1 MNKTVKSAGDKIFAK
16 NASWSFSGKVAQNFN
31 NHILRSV
38 PFYLEGH
45 KIIINL
51 SDFFLKNKSICYDL
65 GCSTGTL
72 LKKLNKKHQNK
83 SIILNGVDSVKEMV
97 NFSKKRVGIKNKN
110 TNKIKFIKKDLK
122 KLNFIKND
130 LVISYYTMQF
140 VKPEHRQSILNKIYK
155 SLKFNGGLI
164 IFEKTR
170 ASDARFQD
178 IFNAVYNEFKI
189 ENNYSFDEIMNK
201 YRSLKGVLEPF
212 TDKENLNHFKKAGF
226 SYVTTIFQWTC
237 FKGYLCIK

>member
-1 MNKTVKSAGDKIFAK
+1 MKNSKKNTGDKISAK
-16 NASWSFSGKVAQNFN
+16 NSAWSFEGNVAYNFN

-45 KIIINL
+45 NIVLNL
-51 SDFFLKNKSICYDL
+51 SDFFLKKKSVCYDL

-72 LKKLNKKHQNK
+72 LKKLNNKHSNK
-83 SIILNGVDSVKEMV
+83 NIIFNGIDSVKEMV
-97 NFSKKRVGIKNKN
+97 KFSRTKNATKKKI
-110 TNKIKFIKKDLK
+110 NKINFIKKDLE
-122 KLNFIKND
+122 KLRFIKND

-140 VKPEHRQSILNKIYK
+140 VEPEYRQIIFNRIYK
-155 SLKFNGGLI
+155 SLKLNGGFI

-178 IFNAVYNEFKI
+178 IFNSIYNEFKI
-189 ENNYSFDEIMNK
+189 ENNYSHDEIMNK
-201 YRSLKGVLEPF
+201 YRSLKGILEPF
-212 TDKENLNHFKKAGF
+212 TDLENLNHFKNAGF
-226 SYVTTIFQWTC
+226 NNITTIFQWTC